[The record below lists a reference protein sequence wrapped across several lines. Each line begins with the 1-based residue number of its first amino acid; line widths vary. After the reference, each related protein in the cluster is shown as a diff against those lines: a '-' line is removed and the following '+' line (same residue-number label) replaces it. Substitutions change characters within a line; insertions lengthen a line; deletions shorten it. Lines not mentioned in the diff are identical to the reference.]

1 MIFHRRR
8 HRKRGWGARRG
19 SLCPHCTGQDKEFT
33 LADIPPGC
41 RGRVRGFC
49 PGLSAERLA
58 QLQSY
63 GLLPGYW
70 VRVLRH
76 SPVTLIQ
83 VEQTELALETE
94 LACEVRIEA
103 PAAA

>member
-1 MIFHRRR
+1 MFFHRSL
-8 HRKRGWGARRG
+8 HRKNRRRVRNG
-19 SLCPHCTGQDKEFT
+19 SHCTHCTYQHAGCT
-33 LADIPPGC
+33 LADIPPGS
-41 RGRVRGFC
+41 RGRVKGFC
-49 PGLSAERLA
+49 PGLSPERLA

-94 LACEVRIEA
+94 LACEVQVEA
-103 PAAA
+103 PAD

>member
-1 MIFHRRR
+1 V
-8 HRKRGWGARRG
+8 K
-19 SLCPHCTGQDKEFT
+19 
-33 LADIPPGC
+33 
-41 RGRVRGFC
+41 GFC
-49 PGLSAERLA
+49 PGLSPERLA

-70 VRVLRH
+70 VRVLQH

-94 LACEVRIEA
+94 LACEVQIEP
-103 PAAA
+103 PAN